1 MYADQP
7 KMKHQLL
14 GASGGASRSSRA
26 AAAAAPPAKT
36 RPAVARSPVRASGN
50 SKDEKKSESESEALR
65 REVDRLRRRNE
76 ELEQQ
81 LALAH
86 RTVAQLWQ
94 QQQQVAAAKNSQ
106 APSIPPKPA
115 PAPPPPLPPTSATV
129 IPQGVPVPPPPP
141 PPPNTNG
148 NSKSSR
154 RNQQG
159 PSKATALVNMYNS
172 SNTNIAASGIV
183 GELQNRS
190 THLLAIKADLQAKA
204 GLINH
209 LIAKLQQI
217 TFADVD
223 QVLTFVDWLDQQ
235 LSTLLA
241 REKSRCTPGHLNS
254 LLTQISKYPPNDDP
268 TLTSCEAILT
278 KTSALQHK
286 LEKSMSRLVNLRSLA
301 MPSYKELR
309 IPTDWMLDSG
319 IASKMRLASLKLAKV
334 YVKRALKE
342 LDRETG
348 GEALLAQTV
357 HFAYRVH
364 QFAGGLDCEAMCL
377 FEDLTKRPHKASSPL
392 SFLKMN

>member
-1 MYADQP
+1 M
-7 KMKHQLL
+7 
-14 GASGGASRSSRA
+14 
-26 AAAAAPPAKT
+26 
-36 RPAVARSPVRASGN
+36 RASGN

-106 APSIPPKPA
+106 VPSIPPKPA

-172 SNTNIAASGIV
+172 FNTNIAASGIV

-190 THLLAIKADLQAKA
+190 THLLAVS
-204 GLINH
+204 H
-209 LIAKLQQI
+209 
-217 TFADVD
+217 
-223 QVLTFVDWLDQQ
+223 
-235 LSTLLA
+235 
-241 REKSRCTPGHLNS
+241 
-254 LLTQISKYPPNDDP
+254 
-268 TLTSCEAILT
+268 
-278 KTSALQHK
+278 
-286 LEKSMSRLVNLRSLA
+286 
-301 MPSYKELR
+301 
-309 IPTDWMLDSG
+309 
-319 IASKMRLASLKLAKV
+319 
-334 YVKRALKE
+334 YV
-342 LDRETG
+342 
-348 GEALLAQTV
+348 
-357 HFAYRVH
+357 
-364 QFAGGLDCEAMCL
+364 
-377 FEDLTKRPHKASSPL
+377 
-392 SFLKMN
+392 